1 MSVVAHRE
9 SEVRSYSRI
18 WPAMFDHARGSW
30 LYTKPGT
37 AYLDFFSGAGT
48 LSYGHNEPRLKRA
61 LIDYLERDGVTHGLD
76 MFTTA
81 RADLMNTLSTL
92 ILEPRSLDYKIVFAG
107 PAGATA
113 VEAALKL
120 ARKASG
126 RKVVGYFNMGYHGMT
141 AGALSVAGNAERRA
155 SAGVPLG
162 YSVELPYDLDPNG
175 PATEVPDFD
184 RLLEGTGRL
193 ADLAAVIVETVQGE
207 GGMNTARSAW
217 LRALAEACRRH
228 GALLIVDDIQMGCGR
243 TGPFFSFE
251 DAGLVPDMVCLSKG
265 IGGYGCPLSLLLIRP
280 ELDVWRPGE
289 HNGTFRGF
297 NLAFVTGAEA
307 LRTYWSDDKLE
318 RSTRGRG
325 EQVDQALQN
334 IADEY
339 PEAGLNVRGRG
350 LARGLG
356 FPDPALARQ
365 VQSAAFERRLLMETS
380 GARDDVVKLLPPL
393 TITDDELEEGLAIV
407 RASVRAA
414 LGGE

>member
-1 MSVVAHRE
+1 MSVVADRE
-9 SEVRSYSRI
+9 SEVRSYSRV
-18 WPAMFDHARGSW
+18 WPAAFDHARGSW
-30 LYTKPGT
+30 LYTKTGD

-48 LSYGHNEPRLKRA
+48 LNYGHNEPRLKGA
-61 LIDYLERDGVTHGLD
+61 LIDYLQRDGVTHGLD

-81 RADLMNTLSTL
+81 RADMVDTLSTL
-92 ILEPRSLDYKIVFAG
+92 VLEPRGLDYKIAFPG

-126 RKVVGYFNMGYHGMT
+126 RKVVGYFDMGYHGMT
-141 AGALSVAGNAERRA
+141 AGALSVAGNATRRA
-155 SAGVPLG
+155 SAGVPFG
-162 YSVELPYDLDPNG
+162 YTVELPYDLG
-175 PATEVPDFD
+175 PDRAAGEVPDFD
-184 RLLEGTGRL
+184 RLLAGTGRL

-217 LRALAEACRRH
+217 LRALAAACRRN
-228 GALLIVDDIQMGCGR
+228 GVLLIVDDIQMGCGR

-307 LRTYWSDDKLE
+307 LRAYWSDDKLE
-318 RSTRGRG
+318 RSTRARG
-325 EQVDQALQN
+325 ELVGQLLRD
-334 IADEY
+334 IAAEH
-339 PEAGLNVRGRG
+339 PGAGLDVRGRG
-350 LARGLG
+350 LALGLG
-356 FPDPALARQ
+356 FADPAQARRA
-365 VQSAAFERRLLMETS
+365 QSVAFERHLLMETS
-380 GARDDVVKLLPPL
+380 GAHDNVVKLLPAL
-393 TITDDELEEGLAIV
+393 TIADDELEQGLTIL
-407 RASVRAA
+407 RDSVRVA

>member
-1 MSVVAHRE
+1 MSVVADRE

-18 WPAMFDHARGSW
+18 WPAEFDHARGSW
-30 LYTKPGT
+30 LYTKPGA

-48 LSYGHNEPRLKRA
+48 LNYGHNEPRLKRA
-61 LIDYLERDGVTHGLD
+61 LIDYIERDGVTHGLD

-81 RADLMNTLSTL
+81 RADLINTLSTL

-120 ARKASG
+120 ARKTTG
-126 RKVVGYFNMGYHGMT
+126 RKVIGYFDMGFHGMT
-141 AGALSVAGNAERRA
+141 TGALSVTGNAARRA
-155 SAGVPLG
+155 SAGVPFG
-162 YSVELPYDLDPNG
+162 YSVALPYDPDPDR

-184 RLLEGTGRL
+184 RMLEGTGQL

-217 LRALAEACRRH
+217 LRSLAEACRRN
-228 GALLIVDDIQMGCGR
+228 GVLLIVDDIQMGCGR

-297 NLAFVTGAEA
+297 NLAFVTGSEA

-318 RSTRGRG
+318 RSTRARG
-325 EQVDQALQN
+325 EQVERALQS
-334 IADEY
+334 IAAEY

-350 LARGLG
+350 LARGLR
-356 FPDPALARQ
+356 FTDPALASE
-365 VQSAAFERRLLMETS
+365 VQSSAFERHLLMETS

-393 TITDDELEEGLAIV
+393 TITDEELEEGLAIL
-407 RASVRAA
+407 RGSVRAT
-414 LGGE
+414 LGGA